1 MKTLI
6 ILVLLFDGTLL
17 QEKIILPVKTDVHSC
32 LNYGEMYVRSI
43 TTYKQSEDGKRNGHY
58 LNDKRGTIQGYYC
71 E

>member
-6 ILVLLFDGTLL
+6 VLVLLFDGTLL
-17 QEKIILPVKTDVHSC
+17 KEKVVLPMETTAHHC
-32 LNYGEMYVRSI
+32 LNYGAMYVESI
-43 TTYKQSEDGKRNGHY
+43 TTYKELENNRNGHY

>member
-6 ILVLLFDGTLL
+6 LLVLLFDGTLL
-17 QEKIILPVKTDVHSC
+17 KEKVILPINTDVYGC
-32 LNYGEMYVRSI
+32 LDYGAKYVESI
-43 TTYKQSEDGKRNGHY
+43 TNEKGIY

>member
-6 ILVLLFDGTLL
+6 LLVLLFDGTLL
-17 QEKIILPVKTDVHSC
+17 KEKVILPMSTDAYGC
-32 LNYGEMYVRSI
+32 LDYGAKYVESI
-43 TTYKQSEDGKRNGHY
+43 TTYTKIKKHNRYGHY